1 MASNVPNQ
9 PATSTNPL
17 PSRSTFD
24 PAWNQIQQSTDL
36 PDDPDVQ
43 DAIKASLEEASK
55 RLADF
60 SPSQTQNIFAA
71 QSQDIE
77 NDIVL
82 SLSNHFAP
90 LEDPDADTAV
100 YMGYP
105 PQGPEQKDSEY
116 FHIKHHFDRVFLLH
130 SANLKLMGEDSKFY
144 KLLGPVSART
154 ERRLRK
160 QGLLDIPEAQ
170 RGSKFKYYIDLR
182 PDTQD
187 EEAIILLTDLTS
199 TSGVLNW
206 HLARSKYQLDPKL
219 VLGYDDFDSIPKL
232 KIQDDDASYHEKKT
246 AHKAATT
253 SSLRQGSLCEPPARS
268 QPPQEYSQLRHWSAI
283 ERLLNAIEGRNP
295 NLDSAPKVWTFF
307 ALAKYFGCAKHER
320 ISGWITSW
328 IYREKNENFIQ
339 CNPEVAYRIGMG
351 IQSAILVQAAFSI
364 LVGERALLV
373 AYKEF
378 NPPKASDDLRNV
390 HQRKPESIDDDETNR
405 IDHAASSLVQRMREV
420 VHQLCISMAWLT
432 DCPEYAKLHDVVART
447 EKEQNTINNAKAI
460 IQEYVRGR
468 IYYVVCQAQLAMDQ
482 LEMHL
487 CDVSSFRSCVGCPFE
502 IVYNTLNQ
510 SMRVFTKTLWMA
522 LSRTMFNAGSSNI
535 ASIGTPG
542 QPGLTAYTQ
551 ALIDEYPRDPLNGIK
566 CIRRTELN
574 NAIEAVNSMLLSHR
588 QVDARISVHPV
599 DLQNLI
605 AVLDVFESS
614 SLKHTTDIDIR
625 EAQDPTSPQKRRK
638 TWDRAD
644 AEPIPPVSVSEESI
658 GTSTSTSVR
667 QALPLRQR
675 LQPAHHQT
683 GVSTRPQGLSSNE
696 SSRTTIDHWWN
707 KNIGHAPAHQNSP
720 QPSGQSST
728 FPTNTDTT
736 VQQEHVNNNIN
747 STSPGTGTGTGT
759 GTGPVSGSF
768 LNPTAA
774 SFEHSGPP
782 KSQRTSKPAQ
792 PIAFPAVPT
801 STNTD
806 KYMTT
811 EILLLQVNRYIHNLC
826 SKILHPTHLFHGT
839 GATGML
845 PTNLFDNLLWLEDN
859 EWRYLPLWAGGNDDG
874 TGGVYDDL
882 PLPIIDEATAQ
893 AESFRPGR
901 IRRGF
906 DAPSESDEAGGS
918 DCFEEIESSQALSTV
933 GRASKNATDGTAK
946 TIADTVVSLGSES
959 GNESASVSD
968 FSDTAF
974 VRLLLD
980 DVSLSDGHHEPR
992 HGYGHE
998 RAMSPNVS
1006 DDGLDTEH
1014 EFEYDDDDDDDDDDN
1029 ENVSGNDSDDQETIA
1044 GGLDDD
1050 HDEGFEEVDDN
1061 YGVTTAVPQ
1070 TIESV
1075 DVNIHIYDNGR
1086 DGDRDSH
1093 IAPNPMTGN
1102 VSNNPRSMED
1112 DDFEMI

>member
-1 MASNVPNQ
+1 MASNVPDQ

-17 PSRSTFD
+17 PNRSTFD
-24 PAWNQIQQSTDL
+24 PAWNQIQRSTDL

-60 SPSQTQNIFAA
+60 SPGQTQNIFAA
-71 QSQDIE
+71 QSQYIE
-77 NDIVL
+77 NDIAL

-90 LEDPDADTAV
+90 LEDLDADTVV

-130 SANLKLMGEDSKFY
+130 SANLKLMGEDSKFH

-187 EEAIILLTDLTS
+187 EEAIILLTDLTC

-206 HLARSKYQLDPKL
+206 HLARSKYKLDPNL

-232 KIQDDDASYHEKKT
+232 KTQNDDASYHEEKT
-246 AHKAATT
+246 AHKAATA
-253 SSLRQGSLCEPPARS
+253 SSLRKGSHFEPPARS

-378 NPPKASDDLRNV
+378 NPPKASNDLTNV
-390 HQRKPESIDDDETNR
+390 HQRKPESIDDDEANR

-420 VHQLCISMAWLT
+420 VHQLCISMAWLA
-432 DCPEYAKLHDVVART
+432 DCPEYAKLHDIVART
-447 EKEQNTINNAKAI
+447 EKDQNIINNAKAI

-468 IYYVVCQAQLAMDQ
+468 IYYVVCQAQLATDK
-482 LEMHL
+482 LEEHL
-487 CDVSSFRSCVGCPFE
+487 CDVFPFRSCVGCPFE

-535 ASIGTPG
+535 ASAGTPG
-542 QPGLTAYTQ
+542 QPGTTAYTQ

-574 NAIEAVNSMLLSHR
+574 NAIEAVNSMLLFHR
-588 QVDARISVHPV
+588 QRDASTRVNPV
-599 DLQNLI
+599 NLQNVM
-605 AVLDVFESS
+605 AVHDLFESS
-614 SLKHTTDIDIR
+614 SLKHTTDIDTR

-644 AEPIPPVSVSEESI
+644 AEPVPPLSVAEESI
-658 GTSTSTSVR
+658 GTSSSTCVR

-696 SSRTTIDHWWN
+696 SSPTTTDHWWN
-707 KNIGHAPAHQNSP
+707 MNIGHAPAHQNSP

-728 FPTNTDTT
+728 FPTTTD
-736 VQQEHVNNNIN
+736 N
-747 STSPGTGTGTGT
+747 
-759 GTGPVSGSF
+759 
-768 LNPTAA
+768 
-774 SFEHSGPP
+774 
-782 KSQRTSKPAQ
+782 
-792 PIAFPAVPT
+792 
-801 STNTD
+801 
-806 KYMTT
+806 YMVT
-811 EILLLQVNRYIHNLC
+811 EVLLLQVNRYIHNLC
-826 SKILHPTHLFHGT
+826 SKVLHPIHLFHGT
-839 GATGML
+839 GATGIL
-845 PTNLFDNLLWLEDN
+845 PTDLFDNLLWLEDN

-882 PLPIIDEATAQ
+882 PLPIIDDATAQ

-906 DAPSESDEAGGS
+906 DAPSESDEGGS

-959 GNESASVSD
+959 GNKGASVSD
-968 FSDTAF
+968 FSDTGF

-992 HGYGHE
+992 QGYGHE

-1014 EFEYDDDDDDDDDDN
+1014 EFEYDDDDDDDN
-1029 ENVSGNDSDDQETIA
+1029 ENDSGNDSDDQETIA

-1061 YGVTTAVPQ
+1061 YGVTTAIPQ
-1070 TIESV
+1070 TTEPV
-1075 DVNIHIYDNGR
+1075 NVNIHIHDNGR
-1086 DGDRDSH
+1086 DGDRDRDRD
-1093 IAPNPMTGN
+1093 IN
-1102 VSNNPRSMED
+1102 VSNNSRPMED